1 MVRIEQQFHVFYIS
15 QTKWLTVS
23 LLLSDDVL
31 ALPVQELQ
39 VVCNHPLLA
48 FMDDFGVGA
57 GVKILTTS
65 HLLIF
70 QPSQNLKEHKQEP
83 VFFFLF
89 WGGGGVGLVLNVP
102 SSKQSVYRKQLEPTK
117 WIR

>member
-1 MVRIEQQFHVFYIS
+1 MVRIEQQPHVFSIS
-15 QTKWLTVS
+15 QTKGLTVS

-31 ALPVQELQ
+31 ALPVQEVQ

-83 VFFFLF
+83 VFFF
-89 WGGGGVGLVLNVP
+89 WAGGVGVKCSLLQTRCVQ
-102 SSKQSVYRKQLEPTK
+102 KAAGAHKADQITH
-117 WIR
+117 